1 MLFTSLSVNNSK
13 WNDSLASFPLPS
25 YIYTMIPLRDDNSD
39 RRSTP
44 VVNYLIIAANIFVF
58 MFLQDFGTNYEFTYA
73 YSTVPAEILTGK
85 DIVTEGKII
94 RDASSGESYVLPG
107 LSPTP
112 ISVYLTLITSMFMH
126 GGIGHILG
134 NMLYLFIFG
143 DNVEDRMGHLRY
155 LFFYIL
161 CGVIASLAHVFSC
174 SIFGNSLYV
183 PSLGASGAISAIL
196 AAYMILFPGKRVL
209 VLILRFIT
217 PVPAILAI
225 GVWFLFQLINGLWML
240 GGGSGGG
247 VAYAAHIGGFL
258 AGLVLVRLFVPR
270 RRPQYIQ
277 WYYG

>member
-1 MLFTSLSVNNSK
+1 
-13 WNDSLASFPLPS
+13 
-25 YIYTMIPLRDDNSD
+25 MIPLRDDNSD

-85 DIVTEGKII
+85 DIVTEGRIV
-94 RDASSGESYVLPG
+94 RDAASGESYVLPG

-196 AAYMILFPGKRVL
+196 AAYMVLFPGKRVL

-217 PVPAILAI
+217 PVPAVLAI

-247 VAYAAHIGGFL
+247 VAYAAHI
-258 AGLVLVRLFVPR
+258 
-270 RRPQYIQ
+270 
-277 WYYG
+277 